1 MRIKLSHV
9 VIGLVLTFL
18 SISKLYSHTGH
29 YKDLKKIEM
38 DIYRNGEVIGYSN
51 YLFKNYEDIF
61 QVINQTK
68 FEVKVFGVKLFS
80 INSLSKEIYENEQLI
95 EFTSETTQNNKKK
108 FVNLKYD
115 KLNDNFNIVGSSY
128 EGEADKKNIVGNW
141 WNHKILTTDSQISPL
156 SGSIKEQEVIFISK
170 ETLKIGSKSFEVDH
184 FKLKSTD
191 EKLEEDKK
199 LDFDI
204 WLDSKKN
211 IIIKVEYNRLGKW
224 QYILKNVE

>member
-1 MRIKLSHV
+1 MRIKSSHFM
-9 VIGLVLTFL
+9 IGLFITIL
-18 SISKLYSHTGH
+18 SFSKLYSHTGH

-51 YLFKNYEDIF
+51 YLFKSSENTF
-61 QVINQTK
+61 QVINQTE
-68 FEVKVFGVKLFS
+68 FEVKVLGVKLFT

-95 EFTSETTQNNKKK
+95 EFTSETMQNNKKK
-108 FVNLKYD
+108 FVNLKFN
-115 KLNDNFNIVGSSY
+115 KVNDNFNIIGSSY
-128 EGEADKKNIVGNW
+128 KGIADKENIVGNW
-141 WNHKILTTDSQISPL
+141 WNHKILTTNSQISPL

-191 EKLEEDKK
+191 EELEEDKK